1 MLTTRLPLQVEP
13 YRLAAQDERLEGLVA
28 LETFERLALDAGT
41 QEGDCQVRL
50 DFGIDAQGRRIIE
63 GWLEAEVRLPCRR
76 CLEAMPVQIESH
88 FLLGVV
94 TDDALAAELPSSH
107 EPVLVENEQLNLLTV
122 LEDELILSLPQ
133 VVYHDEA
140 QCGVS
145 RDQLTSGADSE
156 ASEKPAASPFEV
168 LRTLKGKS

>member
-28 LETFERLALDAGT
+28 LEAFERLALDVGA
-41 QEGDCQVRL
+41 QQGDCQARL
-50 DFGIDAQGRRIIE
+50 DFGIDAQGRRVIE
-63 GWLEAEVRLPCRR
+63 GWLEAEVLLPCRR
-76 CLEAMPVQIESH
+76 CLEAMPVRVESH

-94 TDDALAAELPSSH
+94 SDDAVAAALPSTH
-107 EPVLVENEQLNLLTV
+107 EPVLVENEQLNLLSV

-133 VVYHDEA
+133 VIYHDEA
-140 QCGVS
+140 QCNVS

-156 ASEKPAASPFEV
+156 GSENPAANPFEV